1 MTTVATATEPSNE
14 TLEAIERE
22 NLEPRLESP
31 VECLICEELTDHP
44 SHVCDCCNDGDIFED
59 AVWVD
64 DVPVWPN
71 AA

>member
-1 MTTVATATEPSNE
+1 MATATVEPTDA

-44 SHVCDCCNDGDIFED
+44 SCVCDHCCEPDETVF
-59 AVWVD
+59 
-64 DVPVWPN
+64 PV